1 MHAFHDKRSI
11 IKKITQI
18 GGSTLISR
26 FLGIIREVLTTKF
39 LLAGAV
45 SDAFITAFRI
55 PNSLRKIF
63 AEGAISGAFIPSL
76 VRLIKKDDMVEA
88 SKFMTLLLCAIESIV
103 LIISFT
109 LAWNADLFLRY
120 TVPGFDNEQLSY
132 AIPLLRI
139 LIFFIVPIS
148 FAAIL
153 GGALQSVHK
162 FFIPALAPI
171 LYNIFFITS
180 LCCCIYWKLSI
191 YIFAYFILAAGLF
204 YGLVHFIAYKKAGF
218 SFLRFDRASCFQIK
232 EVIIKFVPV
241 IFTVGIVE
249 INAYIDG
256 YMGSGL
262 EKGTVTLMYY
272 AHRFSQIPL
281 GVFGAAFS
289 TIFLPYF
296 SQISTYAPKR
306 LSFFMHE
313 ALKLIFYITI
323 PITALIIF
331 FSYDIFNSIFT
342 FSSHQTVQA
351 SQFLA
356 LASSAIFFQSANKT
370 LLSLFYSLNN
380 TTLPTLVS
388 ITVTVCHMIL
398 NYTFMYS
405 LEAKGLLLA
414 GALASMLQTCL
425 YLAILK
431 IYFKY
436 PLYSLHF
443 IKFLRGSLLQV
454 TLFGFIFYQMYGF
467 CLFLCN
473 QLPGSIAYF
482 FIKSIGLW
490 LWVGPLSALCAL
502 LMFFSRKNFGIK
514 LYFLD

>member
-1 MHAFHDKRSI
+1 MHSFHHKKSI

-18 GGSTLISR
+18 GGSALVSR

-39 LLAGAV
+39 LLAGAI

-63 AEGAISGAFIPSL
+63 GEGAISGAFIPSL
-76 VRLIKKDDMVEA
+76 VRLIKQDDMVEA
-88 SKFMTLLLCAIESIV
+88 SKFMTLLLCVIESIV
-103 LIISFT
+103 LIISLT

-120 TVPGFDNEQLSY
+120 TVPGFDNEQLFY
-132 AIPLLRI
+132 AVPLLRI
-139 LIFFIVPIS
+139 LIFFIIPIS
-148 FAAIL
+148 FSAIL

-191 YIFAYFILAAGLF
+191 YAFAYFILGAGLF
-204 YGLVHFIAYKKAGF
+204 YALIHFIAYRKAGF
-218 SFLRFDRASCFQIK
+218 SFLSFDRASCLQIK
-232 EVIIKFVPV
+232 EVLIKFIPV
-241 IFTVGIVE
+241 IFTVGVVE
-249 INAYIDG
+249 INAYIDV

-281 GVFGAAFS
+281 GVFGGAFS

-296 SQISTYAPKR
+296 SKICTYAPKR
-306 LSFFMHE
+306 LAFFMHE
-313 ALKLIFYITI
+313 ALKLIFYITV
-323 PITALIIF
+323 PIAILLMF
-331 FSYDIFNSIFT
+331 FSYDIFNSL
-342 FSSHQTVQA
+342 FSFSAHQSLQA

-356 LASSAIFFQSANKT
+356 IASSAIFFQSANKT
-370 LLSLFYSLNN
+370 LLSVFYSLNN
-380 TTLPTLVS
+380 TALPTLIS
-388 ITVTVCHMIL
+388 ITVTICHMIL
-398 NYTFMYS
+398 NYTFMFS

-425 YLAILK
+425 YLATLK

-436 PLYSLHF
+436 PLYSVHL
-443 IKFLRGSLLQV
+443 IKFLRGSLLQL
-454 TLFGFIFYQMYGF
+454 TLFGFIFYQMYIF
-467 CLFLCN
+467 CLFLCE
-473 QLPGSIAYF
+473 QLPQSIAYF

-490 LWVGPLSALCAL
+490 FWVAPLAGVCAL
-502 LMFFSRKNFGIK
+502 LMFLSRKSFGIK